1 MTTNPAAK
9 PPGAGE
15 ARSGPD
21 SVARLTA
28 EIGRLRAERARR
40 HLLDLATGV
49 LAVQLNASP
58 ADAAAHLDALA
69 HATGL
74 DVEDLAA
81 DVVNGLAG
89 SPLKP
94 PTAPGHEQTDAGHTP
109 PEPTDEERE
118 EGAAPGH
125 EAGAAPPGAARETP
139 EEHAARITARHLA
152 EARRARRA
160 VSAAETAD
168 TVGEAARTLLEGG
181 LAPYGAESLW
191 LWRRADMGCLRL
203 AGHAGVSAA
212 EAALW
217 QWIPPAGPRLFREVL
232 ADGSPAWLE
241 TGHDDVLPGPGPRA
255 ARALLPLRVRGT
267 TAGLALVCWPGPLT
281 LEAPLRRA
289 LMGLME
295 VAGTVL
301 DAQEAAPA
309 ATPVLVDVLDALVHP
324 AMLLHTPS
332 AGAPPPVEPAPTSS
346 SAPAAQAPGPPASTP
361 PTIEHL
367 NEEAVEALGAA
378 PPREDRSLALAL
390 PAVHA
395 DLAHLARRAH
405 RSARVQRA
413 ALLPVTDTGPSGSP
427 RLCDVR
433 VLPAGAERTVVL
445 WHTANDP
452 GLATGR
458 AVARLQSVATF
469 QDSLTGGETI
479 WSEQAFAIFG
489 MSRDETPVPLLGL
502 RGRVHPEDG
511 VALTA
516 LLTTLTERHTGAQTV
531 LRVLLGDGTVRH
543 VRVAAE
549 PLLDGRTVGG
559 IAGVY
564 QDVSASRRTEA
575 ALNATFDH
583 LTAVQGR
590 AEIRHRLALQLQ
602 QAIVPEVPDLQEVP
616 GLMVAARYRPAA
628 EEYRVGGDWYDVLP
642 LPGGKVLVAVGD
654 IAGHGI
660 TSVNGMVALRNAQR
674 GLAFTGNS
682 PRHLMRWLNELTL
695 RTTDHPTAT
704 AVCALYDPEDHVIV
718 WTSAGHL
725 PPLLIREGRARLL
738 DAPHDVLL
746 GAVPA
751 YEYKEQRTRLR
762 AGDRLLLYTDG
773 LVERRHDG
781 LDRGLAH
788 LVREAERQSRHPLD
802 RLVDGLLR
810 AAGGDTDDDTSIV
823 AVQVL

>member
-1 MTTNPAAK
+1 MTATPAAK

-15 ARSGPD
+15 AVSGPD
-21 SVARLTA
+21 TLGLLTA
-28 EIGRLRAERARR
+28 EIRRLRAERTRR

-49 LAVQLNASP
+49 LAAQLSASP

-74 DVEDLAA
+74 EAEDLAA
-81 DVVNGLAG
+81 DILNSLAG
-89 SPLKP
+89 SSLSPPLG
-94 PTAPGHEQTDAGHTP
+94 PGAEAV
-109 PEPTDEERE
+109 E
-118 EGAAPGH
+118 EGGDGGTAGPVHGPGPGPLPQAPADH
-125 EAGAAPPGAARETP
+125 AAGAAARRIAET
-139 EEHAARITARHLA
+139 
-152 EARRARRA
+152 RRARRA

-181 LAPYGAESLW
+181 LAPFGAESLW
-191 LWRRADMGCLRL
+191 LWRRADSGCLRL
-203 AGHAGVSAA
+203 AGHAGVGAA

-217 QWIPPAGPRLFREVL
+217 QWIPPAGPRLFGEVL
-232 ADGSPAWLE
+232 ADGSPAWLDA
-241 TGHDDVLPGPGPRA
+241 GHDDVLPGPSPRS
-255 ARALLPLRVRGT
+255 ARALLPLRVRGA

-281 LEAPLRRA
+281 LETPLRRA

-301 DAQEAAPA
+301 DAAEAAPA
-309 ATPVLVDVLDALVHP
+309 ATPVLADVLDALIHP
-324 AMLLHTPS
+324 AMLLHTP
-332 AGAPPPVEPAPTSS
+332 PTST
-346 SAPAAQAPGPPASTP
+346 A

-367 NEEAVEALGAA
+367 NDEAVEAIGAA
-378 PPREDRSLALAL
+378 PSREDRSLALAL
-390 PAVHA
+390 PVVHA

-405 RSARVQRA
+405 RSTRVQRA
-413 ALLPVTDTGPSGSP
+413 ALLPGADAPASGSP
-427 RLCDVR
+427 RLFDVR

-445 WHTANDP
+445 WHTASDP
-452 GLATGR
+452 GLAAGR

-469 QDSLTGGETI
+469 QDSLTGGETL

-489 MSRDETPVPLLGL
+489 MARDEKPVPLLGL

-511 VALTA
+511 SALTA
-516 LLTTLTERHTGAQTV
+516 LLTALTERQTGAQTV

-549 PLLDGRTVGG
+549 PLLDGRAVSG

-602 QAIVPEVPDLQEVP
+602 QAIVPEVPDLQELP
-616 GLMVAARYRPAA
+616 GLKVAARYRPAA

-642 LPGGKVLVAVGD
+642 LPSGKVLVAVGD

-682 PRHLMRWLNELTL
+682 PRCLMRWLNELTL

-704 AVCALYDPEDHVIV
+704 AVCALYEPEDRVFV
-718 WTSAGHL
+718 WSSAGHL
-725 PPLLIREGRARLL
+725 PPLLIREGKARLL
-738 DAPHDVLL
+738 DAPRDVLL
-746 GAVPA
+746 GAVPG
-751 YEYKEQRTRLR
+751 YTYSERRTRLR
-762 AGDRLLLYTDG
+762 AGDTLLLYTDG
-773 LVERRHDG
+773 LIERRHDG

-788 LVREAERQSRHPLD
+788 LVAEAERQSGYPLDELLD
-802 RLVDGLLR
+802 RLLS